1 MAAHTVIAHHP
12 CSNICLCQKGNA
24 SRALLQFIYFPM
36 YSILQCDFHSPI
48 YVLNSCR
55 GKAALGQVEKE
66 TASQRDRERGFL
78 LLEIS
83 KPQYSPAVVL
93 LLSPWG
99 CVSYCTRIV
108 HSLPATSGR
117 HRPILSQL
125 LPLLPRA
132 VEGRMQ

>member
-1 MAAHTVIAHHP
+1 
-12 CSNICLCQKGNA
+12 
-24 SRALLQFIYFPM
+24 M

-48 YVLNSCR
+48 RALGSCR
-55 GKAALGQVEKE
+55 GKAALGRVEEE
-66 TASQRDRERGFL
+66 TALQRERERGFL

-83 KPQYSPAVVL
+83 KPQHSPAAVL

-99 CVSYCTRIV
+99 CVSYCTSIV
-108 HSLPATSGR
+108 RSLPATAGR
-117 HRPILSQL
+117 HRPIQSLL